1 MYVLNIVKCH
11 GLNQLPGPETCRVAV
26 WVPGVPWD
34 FWDEAGL
41 CAQQMDEIGAKLGEQ
56 PRSLGDKWD
65 VE

>member
-1 MYVLNIVKCH
+1 MPWLKPPPWARNLLCH
-11 GLNQLPGPETCRVAV
+11 RVGPWGSLGFPGMA
-26 WVPGVPWD
+26 
-34 FWDEAGL
+34 EAGL